1 MLPLTDVQSVDY
13 SVRDMIRGARES
25 VVLTSPYLVPGE
37 RGMALIAEQRARG
50 VSFKMLTNSLAA
62 TDEPLVHISYRK
74 YRRPL
79 LELGVEL
86 YALSPIRVKRAS
98 RLGFITPSLGRLH
111 AKSVVVD
118 RSKVFIGSMNFDPRS
133 AIHNT
138 EMGVFI
144 DSAPLAKEVLRLMDL
159 DRMQASFRVMLAP
172 DGGLRWI
179 AKDDELAISFDREPE
194 VDFST
199 RLWLELLAPLAPE
212 ELL

>member
-1 MLPLTDVQSVDY
+1 MSSST
-13 SVRDMIRGARES
+13 
-25 VVLTSPYLVPGE
+25 
-37 RGMALIAEQRARG
+37 
-50 VSFKMLTNSLAA
+50 
-62 TDEPLVHISYRK
+62 
-74 YRRPL
+74 
-79 LELGVEL
+79 
-86 YALSPIRVKRAS
+86 SPIRVKRAS

-144 DSAPLAKEVLRLMDL
+144 DSARLAKEVLRLMDL

-199 RLWLELLAPLAPE
+199 RLWLELLAPLVPE

>member
-1 MLPLTDVQSVDY
+1 M
-13 SVRDMIRGARES
+13 
-25 VVLTSPYLVPGE
+25 
-37 RGMALIAEQRARG
+37 
-50 VSFKMLTNSLAA
+50 
-62 TDEPLVHISYRK
+62 
-74 YRRPL
+74 
-79 LELGVEL
+79 
-86 YALSPIRVKRAS
+86 
-98 RLGFITPSLGRLH
+98 
-111 AKSVVVD
+111 VVD